1 MITFAI
7 FFLWKIH
14 KYSIPKFLQAPC
26 FVYWSFHLRLQRWNI
41 LFFMNKEKFMS
52 NIHLQQHNF
61 VRLIYSYLDCRGYLE
76 SEVGSFSVGSC
87 SQTAEKRYY
96 KRTNLN
102 YCSHINVC
110 NCLII
115 HILSILNTYIVNYL
129 WRDFPG
135 VL

>member
-1 MITFAI
+1 
-7 FFLWKIH
+7 
-14 KYSIPKFLQAPC
+14 
-26 FVYWSFHLRLQRWNI
+26 
-41 LFFMNKEKFMS
+41 MNKEKFMS
-52 NIHLQQHNF
+52 NIHIQQHNF

-102 YCSHINVC
+102 YCSHRNVC